1 MSNKRVEN
9 RTSFFF
15 DIFESI
21 IKALIAVFII
31 QTVFFKTCTVVGSSM
46 FPTLSNGERLI
57 ISNFL
62 YEPRENDIVVFHET
76 GSLNEPIVK
85 RIIATGGKWVK
96 IDFADRTVYV
106 SDNES
111 FDSNDI
117 VDDCH
122 AYFDTGEYRTNNE
135 EPLIIYVEE
144 GYLFVMGDNRNNSLD
159 SRSEKIGLVDERSVL
174 GKVIFR
180 ISPVSAM
187 GTVD

>member
-1 MSNKRVEN
+1 MSNKKGEN
-9 RTSFFF
+9 RSSLFF
-15 DIFESI
+15 DIFESV

-31 QTVFFKTCTVVGSSM
+31 QAVFFKTCTVVGSSM
-46 FPTLSNGERLI
+46 YPTLSNGEQLI
-57 ISNFL
+57 ISDLF

-76 GSLNEPIVK
+76 GSLNEPVVK

-96 IDFADRTVYV
+96 IDFASRTVYV
-106 SDNES
+106 SEDEF

-117 VDDCH
+117 IDDSY
-122 AYFDTGEYRTNNE
+122 AYFDTGEYRTSGE
-135 EPLIIYVEE
+135 EPLIVYVEE

-159 SRSEKIGLVDERSVL
+159 SRSDRIGLVDERSVL

-180 ISPVSAM
+180 ISPISKI